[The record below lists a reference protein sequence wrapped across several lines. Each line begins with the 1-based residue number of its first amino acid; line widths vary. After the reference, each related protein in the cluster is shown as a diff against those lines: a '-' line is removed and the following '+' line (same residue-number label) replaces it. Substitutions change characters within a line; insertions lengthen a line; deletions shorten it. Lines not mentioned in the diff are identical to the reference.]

1 VRGVSTAFAGDVPS
15 PTLAGAGGG
24 IGARL
29 READV
34 WLVFLAM
41 VALATFLAPTFLTP
55 FNIENLLGQSAIIGL
70 LTVGQFLVVLS
81 GGFDLSVAAVL
92 ALSSVIFARSA
103 ELGLLP
109 AALLALGAAVG
120 LGIVNGLTVT
130 WGRVPPLIA
139 TLAMMGIAR
148 GLAFSVSNGSVRMD
162 NEPFSDFADRA
173 VAVLPV
179 PAIVWLGFAALV
191 YAFLRLSRYGL
202 HIYAVG
208 GREDTARLAGVPV
221 GRVKLLVYAI
231 SGLLAGVGGILYVAR
246 SSSGQPQVGAGW
258 ELDTIAA
265 VVIGGASLFGGA
277 GSLVKVTVGVLIYM
291 MIRNVLN
298 LMGTDP
304 YLQDMLTAV
313 VIFGAVALRLAR
325 SEARD

>member
-1 VRGVSTAFAGDVPS
+1 
-15 PTLAGAGGG
+15 L
-24 IGARL
+24 L
-29 READV
+29 REGDV

-41 VALATFLAPTFLTP
+41 IAVAAFLTPTFLTP
-55 FNIENLLGQSAIIGL
+55 YNIENLLGQSAIIGL

-92 ALSSVIFARSA
+92 ALSSVIFARAA
-103 ELGLLP
+103 EFGLLP
-109 AALLALGAAVG
+109 AALLALGAATG
-120 LGIVNGLTVT
+120 LGIVNGLSVA

-148 GLAFSVSNGSVRMD
+148 GLAFAVSRGSVRLE
-162 NEPFSDFADRA
+162 NGSFADFARQA

-179 PAIVWLGFAALV
+179 PAIVWLLLAALV
-191 YAFLRLSRYGL
+191 YAFLRLSRSGL

-208 GREDTARLAGVPV
+208 GREDTARLAGVGV
-221 GRVKLLVYAI
+221 ARVKLLVYAI
-231 SGLLAGVGGILYVAR
+231 SGLMAGVGGILYVAR

-298 LMGTDP
+298 LLGTDP
-304 YLQDMLTAV
+304 YLQDMLAAV
-313 VIFGAVALRLAR
+313 VIFGAVALRVAR
-325 SEARD
+325 QKARE